1 MKKIFAC
8 LMLML
13 ALSACYSEEE
23 LIDGRWVGTIS
34 DEARRE
40 LKIDG
45 QIDGDVFVV
54 EFEPDRIHLNDTVR
68 NVEYSSNKGRT
79 LVKFENEN
87 RVLTIYHDEENPNR
101 IRMTAVGY
109 FQAKI
114 YSFELER
121 DDN

>member
-1 MKKIFAC
+1 MKKVVTC

-23 LIDGRWVGTIS
+23 KIDGRWIGQIS
-34 DEARRE
+34 EEARRE

-45 QIDGDVFVV
+45 QIDGDVLVV
-54 EFEPDRIHLNDTVR
+54 EFEPHNIRLNDTLR
-68 NVEYSSNKGRT
+68 SVEYSSNKGRT

-87 RVLTIYHDEENPNR
+87 RVLTIYRYENDPNR
-101 IRMTAVGY
+101 IRMTGVGY
-109 FQAKI
+109 FQPKI
-114 YSFELER
+114 FSFDLER

>member
-13 ALSACYSEEE
+13 MLSACYSEEE
-23 LIDGRWVGTIS
+23 IIDGRWVGTIS
-34 DEARRE
+34 EEARRE
-40 LKIDG
+40 LRIDG

-54 EFEPDRIHLNDTVR
+54 EFEPDKIRLNDTVR

-101 IRMTAVGY
+101 IRMTGVGY

-114 YSFELER
+114 YSFDLER